1 MLSLHYVIAPRKIL
15 TAFDLGNFST
25 TIELP
30 SMKLQ
35 ASSRKGIMAPGEKQ
49 KTVSLLASVVHMI
62 GMNGQATQ
70 SIRSA

>member
-1 MLSLHYVIAPRKIL
+1 
-15 TAFDLGNFST
+15 
-25 TIELP
+25 
-30 SMKLQ
+30 
-35 ASSRKGIMAPGEKQ
+35 MAPGEKQ